1 MARGRSRGVLKIPN
15 LNIGQDGSEDSQT
28 LLWGDYLVIVAY
40 FVFVLFVGLWVK
52 YIFNSSNTNF
62 LVSDLFF
69 DALSLHWEKGMI
81 FFMRVKPRGIYTR
94 FSKRKGEEL

>member
-62 LVSDLFF
+62 FCFRSNLFLI
-69 DALSLHWEKGMI
+69 DAVFLYLNIGRNENMTG
-81 FFMRVKPRGIYTR
+81 
-94 FSKRKGEEL
+94 